1 MPALEAG
8 ICKSAEGTI
17 MDGKN
22 TGPRALVWVT
32 CALAMGIAQAQT
44 GTEVVLH
51 NFAPY
56 YQPHGASPVASVTR
70 DPSGNLYGTT
80 DSGGP
85 ASAGVVF
92 AVNPAGREKVLYA
105 FTGGADG
112 GSPTSGVILDSAGN
126 LYGATH
132 NGGASNAGVVY
143 KVDRAGQE
151 TVLYTFTG
159 GPDGGYPSAG
169 VIRDAAGNL
178 YGTTN
183 SGGASNAGVVYK
195 VDTGGTET
203 VLYSFTG
210 GADGGTPFAGVVA
223 DSSGNL
229 YGTTSVGGSSA
240 SECAPHGCGVVFEV
254 TQSGQE
260 TVLHTF
266 NGQSGGGYPDGG
278 VIRDSSGNLYGT
290 TVSGGSGFVGVVY
303 KLDTTGKETVL
314 YNFTGRT
321 DGTSPETGVVRD
333 AAGNLYGTTSDAG
346 LPGGCGGF
354 GCGVVYKVDTSG
366 QETVL
371 YTFTGGTDGAN
382 PSAGVILDSS
392 GNVYGTTIGGG
403 IGRVGV
409 VFKVN
414 TTDEETVVYGFPG
427 PVDGIAPQSGVIAD
441 AAGNLYGT
449 APYGGISNSGVIY
462 KLDVAGNETV
472 LCTFTGGVDGAYP
485 DAGVIRDSAGNLY
498 GTTYN
503 GGTADAGVVFELDA
517 NGQETVLHNF
527 TGGADGGNPYAG
539 VIRDSAGNL
548 YGTTEYGGAANLGAV
563 FKVDTSGEETV
574 LFSFPGGNGGS
585 NPYGGVTADSAGNL
599 YGTTA
604 YGGSG
609 GSGVVF
615 KLDPAGTETVLHTF
629 KTPNDGAAP
638 ESGVIR
644 DSAGNL
650 YGTTYGGGKY
660 DAGVVYKV
668 AASGQETV
676 LYTFTGGAD
685 GGSPVAGVI
694 MDSAGNLYGTAQY
707 GGASHWGVVF
717 EVNTS
722 SQEIVLY
729 NFAGGT
735 GDGSRPLAGVI
746 RNSAGVLF
754 GTTSS
759 SGTNDS
765 GVVYQLTPQ

>member
-1 MPALEAG
+1 
-8 ICKSAEGTI
+8 
-17 MDGKN
+17 
-22 TGPRALVWVT
+22 
-32 CALAMGIAQAQT
+32 
-44 GTEVVLH
+44 
-51 NFAPY
+51 
-56 YQPHGASPVASVTR
+56 
-70 DPSGNLYGTT
+70 
-80 DSGGP
+80 
-85 ASAGVVF
+85 
-92 AVNPAGREKVLYA
+92 
-105 FTGGADG
+105 
-112 GSPTSGVILDSAGN
+112 
-126 LYGATH
+126 
-132 NGGASNAGVVY
+132 
-143 KVDRAGQE
+143 
-151 TVLYTFTG
+151 
-159 GPDGGYPSAG
+159 
-169 VIRDAAGNL
+169 
-178 YGTTN
+178 
-183 SGGASNAGVVYK
+183 
-195 VDTGGTET
+195 
-203 VLYSFTG
+203 
-210 GADGGTPFAGVVA
+210 
-223 DSSGNL
+223 
-229 YGTTSVGGSSA
+229 
-240 SECAPHGCGVVFEV
+240 
-254 TQSGQE
+254 
-260 TVLHTF
+260 
-266 NGQSGGGYPDGG
+266 
-278 VIRDSSGNLYGT
+278 
-290 TVSGGSGFVGVVY
+290 
-303 KLDTTGKETVL
+303 
-314 YNFTGRT
+314 
-321 DGTSPETGVVRD
+321 
-333 AAGNLYGTTSDAG
+333 
-346 LPGGCGGF
+346 
-354 GCGVVYKVDTSG
+354 
-366 QETVL
+366 
-371 YTFTGGTDGAN
+371 
-382 PSAGVILDSS
+382 
-392 GNVYGTTIGGG
+392 
-403 IGRVGV
+403 
-409 VFKVN
+409 
-414 TTDEETVVYGFPG
+414 
-427 PVDGIAPQSGVIAD
+427 
-441 AAGNLYGT
+441 
-449 APYGGISNSGVIY
+449 
-462 KLDVAGNETV
+462 
-472 LCTFTGGVDGAYP
+472 
-485 DAGVIRDSAGNLY
+485 VIRDSAGNLY